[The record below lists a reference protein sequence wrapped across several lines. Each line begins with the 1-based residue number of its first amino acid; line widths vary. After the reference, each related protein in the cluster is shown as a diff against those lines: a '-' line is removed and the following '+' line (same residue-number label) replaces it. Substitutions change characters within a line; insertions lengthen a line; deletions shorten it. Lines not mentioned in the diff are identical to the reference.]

1 MDDPILT
8 DMREYPVCC
17 EESGY
22 RYRSG
27 SPMITFLCGI
37 IQSSHEAVP
46 GCYCDTNLPC
56 AEYVDGVVCGG
67 TIHIMRTDVPRRIVW
82 RCSLCGRNGVIV
94 HWKDRSYV
102 DAIPAGD
109 KASPD
114 PRRIVEIVLTE
125 VEYRMLSM
133 LPDLDIDSA
142 YILRLAVKSKRGIV
156 LYATPDEWRFIS
168 SLIERILITQQDGM
182 LREIY
187 ETMDRKIYEAVH

>member
-1 MDDPILT
+1 MAMLA
-8 DMREYPVCC
+8 MRK
-17 EESGY
+17 
-22 RYRSG
+22 
-27 SPMITFLCGI
+27 
-37 IQSSHEAVP
+37 
-46 GCYCDTNLPC
+46 
-56 AEYVDGVVCGG
+56 
-67 TIHIMRTDVPRRIVW
+67 
-82 RCSLCGRNGVIV
+82 NGVIV

-102 DAIPAGD
+102 DEIPAGD